1 MGSRVCSVLCPLDRG
16 YQTPYTTQDQ
26 DFGEVWVELI
36 WMGSLG
42 GPGPLSI
49 SQQNIEQ
56 TLLCGPRLSAGS
68 TVCILTDAS
77 QIERQ
82 CKRDE
87 REKRKGSKAK
97 QKDQASPFQAET
109 KSFTPWAMMD
119 ASPFMPSTTLSPN
132 PFAATSSALIAQDQ
146 AWVEALRKAYPDPAQ
161 MPEETKI
168 LVEQAEKTHGRKGIK
183 NLHQAT
189 THLGKVKDHLG
200 EVSEHRRAHRA
211 LWMKHMSAG
220 IQIWEQQLEEYRK
233 HQAFLTEQ
241 ATKARSEITATSRII
256 QQLSHTAGGAAVPST
271 PVVQPVEEDP
281 PEDAVDKEEEKHADP
296 AASSS
301 QELRRIP
308 WPRHRAAE
316 SGGNRGWRSCCGGR
330 QTSQK
335 TKIARALCWGAY
347 IMNFGRALGVECN
360 PWHMRPTE
368 VSSQMSALMPS
379 GPRLQRLMQH
389 VLA

>member
-1 MGSRVCSVLCPLDRG
+1 MNPDYGERENDNYYPWRCSCGRINKKWAVECAVCYAPWTEG
-16 YQTPYTTQDQ
+16 TKHPTQPKAKTSEKYGWNSYGWEAWEDQ
-26 DFGEVWVELI
+26 DHSRSASRTSSRRYYAGQDYPQAAQ
-36 WMGSLG
+36 SA
-42 GPGPLSI
+42 S
-49 SQQNIEQ
+49 SQM
-56 TLLCGPRLSAGS
+56 PAKS
-68 TVCILTDAS
+68 
-77 QIERQ
+77 
-82 CKRDE
+82 
-87 REKRKGSKAK
+87 KGNAKGMKGKKGKGQGK
-97 QKDQASPFQAET
+97 QKDQASPFQAER
-109 KSFTPWAMMD
+109 KSFTPWTMMD

-281 PEDAVDKEEEKHADP
+281 PEDAVDKEEENMRTQLQAVLRNCAGSLGLDIEPQKVVEIEDGE
-296 AASSS
+296 AAVEGDKPPKR
-301 QELRRIP
+301 Q
-308 WPRHRAAE
+308 
-316 SGGNRGWRSCCGGR
+316 RSLEPFAGAR
-330 QTSQK
+330 TS
-335 TKIARALCWGAY
+335 
-347 IMNFGRALGVECN
+347 
-360 PWHMRPTE
+360 
-368 VSSQMSALMPS
+368 
-379 GPRLQRLMQH
+379 
-389 VLA
+389 